1 MPLELTKEAE
11 AKLKTLAVCLD
22 LENESTVVNELF
34 YQFVLN
40 QESDKRRMIMSEV
53 YANDLLLLPY
63 SQPEFSNVVFVS
75 SANKVLSTT

>member
-11 AKLKTLAVCLD
+11 AKLKTLAVCLN

-40 QESDKRRMIMSEV
+40 QESDKRRMIMAV
-53 YANDLLLLPY
+53 Y
-63 SQPEFSNVVFVS
+63 QMNVKDVCQ
-75 SANKVLSTT
+75 